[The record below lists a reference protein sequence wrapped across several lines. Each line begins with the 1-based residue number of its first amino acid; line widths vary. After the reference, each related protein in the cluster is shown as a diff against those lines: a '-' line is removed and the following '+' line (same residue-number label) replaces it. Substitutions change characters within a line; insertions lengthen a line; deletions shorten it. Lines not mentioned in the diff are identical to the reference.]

1 MVTLSKFKQEDFKY
15 LKSWISSEEDLI
27 QFAGPLFTYPLT
39 DQQLLNYI
47 QTDHFKPYKVTL
59 NETGEAIGHCE
70 LNFENG
76 NNRLSR
82 ILIGNK
88 SLRGKKIGEEIVREL
103 LNLISVFNDKDP
115 IDLNVFSWNKNAI
128 KCYEKVGFVINANKA
143 SQYDRNGEIEEVI
156 NMEIQQPTATNK

>member
-156 NMEIQQPTATNK
+156 NMEIQQPIATN

>member
-27 QFAGPLFTYPLT
+27 QFAGPLFSYPLK
-39 DQQLLNYI
+39 DQQLLRYI

-59 NETGEAIGHCE
+59 NETGETIGHCE

-82 ILIGNK
+82 ILIGDK
-88 SLRGKKIGEEIVREL
+88 SLRGKNIGTKIVREM
-103 LNLISVFNDKDP
+103 LNLISIFNDKDP
-115 IDLNVFSWNKNAI
+115 IDLNVFAWNKNAI
-128 KCYEKVGFVINANKA
+128 RCYEKVGFVVNANKA
-143 SQYDRNGEIEEVI
+143 SQYNRNGEIEEVI
-156 NMEIQQPTATNK
+156 NMEIQQPIATN